1 MALAYAAPRPA
12 TKTLYLRGIMYSTY
26 EVHLVR
32 HFDDAEVVTD
42 LPLETATSL
51 AERSHGVV
59 VERVH
64 YELAPSPKIPASRS

>member
-1 MALAYAAPRPA
+1 
-12 TKTLYLRGIMYSTY
+12 MYSTY

-42 LPLETATSL
+42 LPLEKATSL

-64 YELAPSPKIPASRS
+64 YELAKAAAIPAQRH

>member
-1 MALAYAAPRPA
+1 
-12 TKTLYLRGIMYSTY
+12 MYSTY

-42 LPLETATSL
+42 LPLEQATSL

-64 YELAPSPKIPASRS
+64 YEPAPPKAIPAPRS